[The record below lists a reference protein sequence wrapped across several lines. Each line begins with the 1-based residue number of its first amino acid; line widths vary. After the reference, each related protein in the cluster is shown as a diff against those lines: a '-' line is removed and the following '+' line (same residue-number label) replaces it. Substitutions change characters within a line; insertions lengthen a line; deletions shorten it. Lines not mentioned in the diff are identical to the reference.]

1 MFGTILF
8 RMILWELMK
17 VFLMALFAITGIL
30 LVAGIVAEA
39 TQQGLGP
46 RQILAAI
53 PLLIPSTLPYTIPA
67 TTLLA
72 VCVVY
77 GRLAADN
84 EILAIRS
91 AGVNLYKVVL
101 PALCLGVA
109 MTVLTLVLYF
119 RIIPQT
125 HHMLRSLVFR
135 DAEELIYTILRRQGV
150 LQHHSMPYAMY
161 VKSVQGRKLINPIFK
176 HLNEQGR
183 VDLVSY
189 AKEADLRVDLARRLI
204 YLHMRWG
211 EASSDTGDT
220 AYFEERVWEVPL
232 GDGFGKPGVKRQ
244 REMTWEE
251 LHEFKA
257 ESEKTLEQLEKDI
270 ETTQRDMQSPD
281 AHPTLEAH
289 LQNLQNTHARVR
301 QEKITVEI
309 EVIMRLSLSL
319 GCLCFILIG
328 CPVGIWFSRSDFLSS
343 FITCFLPVVIVYY
356 PVLLCG
362 TGLAKEGRFDP
373 WLLVFSSNII
383 VGSLGILLTWR
394 LTRS

>member
-1 MFGTILF
+1 MFGSILF
-8 RMILWELMK
+8 RMILWELVK
-17 VFLMALFAITGIL
+17 VFLMALIAITGIL
-30 LVAGIVAEA
+30 LVAGIIAEA

-46 RQILAAI
+46 KQILSAI

-67 TTLLA
+67 TTLFA

-91 AGVNLYKVVL
+91 AGVNLYWVVL
-101 PALCLGVA
+101 PAIGLGVA
-109 MTVLTLVLYF
+109 MMAVTMLLYF
-119 RIIPQT
+119 RVIPST

-150 LQHHSMPYAMY
+150 LQHNSLPYAMY

-176 HLNEQGR
+176 HLGPGGQPN
-183 VDLVSY
+183 LVAY
-189 AKEADLRVDLARRLI
+189 AKEADLRVDFPRNMI

-211 EASSDTGDT
+211 EAASNTGDT

-232 GDGFGKPGVKRQ
+232 GEGFGKPGVKRQ

-251 LHEFKA
+251 LHEFIG
-257 ESEKTLEQLEKDI
+257 EKEAALVDLQADI
-270 ETTQRDMQSPD
+270 DR
-281 AHPTLEAH
+281 
-289 LQNLQNTHARVR
+289 
-301 QEKITVEI
+301 ITVEMDAPGAHPSLPTHLDNLRNSYKRVRLEKI
-309 EVIMRLSLSL
+309 NVEVEVLMRLSLSL

-328 CPVGIWFSRSDFLSS
+328 CPVGIWFNRSDFLSS

-356 PVLLCG
+356 PLMLCG
-362 TGLAKEGRFDP
+362 TGLAREGKLNP
-373 WLLVFSSNII
+373 YLLVFGANIV
-383 VGSLGILLTWR
+383 VGSVGLLFTWR